1 MPRPLSPT
9 PPRNV
14 TSIRLLPRESELI
27 RNAAT
32 LEDRNLS
39 NFIRKAAI
47 ERAREVLALAQ
58 KCNTK
63 TTA

>member
-1 MPRPLSPT
+1 MPRPLGPT

-14 TSIRLLPRESELI
+14 TSIRLLPRESALI
-27 RNAAT
+27 KKAAT

-47 ERAREVLALAQ
+47 ERAREILALAQ